1 VIVLTLP
8 FPPST
13 NNLFRNAGKRRIKTD
28 RYTRWITEA
37 GWWLSFHNVPRL
49 SGPYALALTL
59 HPPTRAARDLDNFV
73 KAVSDLL
80 VAHEVIDG
88 DHLARRIVLEWSDI
102 PPAKPGSV
110 TITLE
115 AAQ

>member
-1 VIVLTLP
+1 MTTLTLP
-8 FPPST
+8 WPPST

-28 RYTRWITEA
+28 HYTRWITEA
-37 GWWLSFHNVPRL
+37 GWTLATQHPPRL
-49 SGPYALALTL
+49 SGRYVLGLTL

-80 VAHEVIDG
+80 VAHEVIEG
-88 DHLARRIVLEWSDI
+88 DHLAQRITLAWSDD

-115 AAQ
+115 PA

>member
-1 VIVLTLP
+1 LP

-28 RYTRWITEA
+28 HYTRWITEA
-37 GWWLSFHNVPRL
+37 GWTLANQRPTRL

-59 HPPTRAARDLDNFV
+59 HPPTRSARDLDNFI

-88 DHLARRIVLEWSDI
+88 DHLARRIVLKWSDI
-102 PPAKPGSV
+102 APAKPGSV